1 MSVFYDEYD
10 KLYHVNGS
18 SNYSAINNGGSS
30 DLDRALD
37 HQHMGSS
44 DCECKEK
51 KWINRKGIDNCA
63 HYMFI
68 PSENPRFF

>member
-1 MSVFYDEYD
+1 MLYTLVFYDEYD

-18 SNYSAINNGGSS
+18 GNYSVINNSGSS

-51 KWINRKGIDNCA
+51 N
-63 HYMFI
+63 
-68 PSENPRFF
+68 E

>member
-1 MSVFYDEYD
+1 MLYMSVLYDEYD
-10 KLYHVNGS
+10 KLYVNGS
-18 SNYSAINNGGSS
+18 GNYSAINNGGSS

-51 KWINRKGIDNCA
+51 N
-63 HYMFI
+63 
-68 PSENPRFF
+68 E